1 MVPHLLPT
9 SVQLLSAIKHLPLQ
23 LTSYSDESEFYL
35 ALLTRVRHTLLKQ
48 PVYAYGT
55 VGRGYGRGGKKL
67 GVPTANLKPDGD
79 GPLRQGDFNYTYYSN
94 TFFSYTSCELLL
106 SCVHPLLQLAW
117 SVNVVY
123 AWIALMAPYYVLN
136 LVQLACTYSRT
147 TIVYVCSVDSCYMI
161 TSYKSCIQA

>member
-9 SVQLLSAIKHLPLQ
+9 ADQLLSAIKHLPLQ
-23 LTSYSDESEFYL
+23 LTSYSDANKFYL

-79 GPLRQGDFNYTYYSN
+79 GPLRQG
-94 TFFSYTSCELLL
+94 EL
-106 SCVHPLLQLAW
+106 A
-117 SVNVVY
+117 
-123 AWIALMAPYYVLN
+123 
-136 LVQLACTYSRT
+136 
-147 TIVYVCSVDSCYMI
+147 
-161 TSYKSCIQA
+161 